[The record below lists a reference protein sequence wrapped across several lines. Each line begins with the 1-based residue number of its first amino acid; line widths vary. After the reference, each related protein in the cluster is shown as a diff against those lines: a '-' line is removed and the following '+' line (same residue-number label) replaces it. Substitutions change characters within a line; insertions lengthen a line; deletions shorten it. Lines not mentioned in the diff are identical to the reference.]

1 MKNTLLVLGCSAVVM
16 TLAACQRDTP
26 NDPNRNPAPQAS
38 SSQMKE
44 DWKRTGDALG
54 DATKSTAATVGEK
67 TDELAHESAEA
78 AGRASVHLDNAA
90 ERARQEAAE
99 LGERVDR
106 NTEQLQQSYRDGQR
120 QEQQETPP
128 PEVDR

>member
-1 MKNTLLVLGCSAVVM
+1 MKNTLLVLGCSVVVM
-16 TLAACQRDTP
+16 SLAACQPD
-26 NDPNRNPAPQAS
+26 NPNRDPAPQAS

-44 DWKRTGDALG
+44 DWKRTGGALG

-67 TDELAHESAEA
+67 TDELAKDGATA

-90 ERARQEAAE
+90 DHARQEAAK
-99 LGERVDR
+99 LGERVDQ

-120 QEQQETPP
+120 QEQQTPP
-128 PEVDR
+128 PVVDR